1 MMASTDLDIAF
12 AIETDTDNTAMVMWR
27 SILMTKFLIV
37 FCAFCFALPVAAET
51 AVSILDASQAQ
62 SSCVDKEKEENGAWW
77 FGKESIMGTE
87 IQVELWH
94 QDRSQACAA
103 IAAVMTEM
111 NRIDQA
117 MSPYIESSLL
127 SQLNAKGAAEFV
139 EVGPELFGLINRS
152 QGYSILTGG
161 AFDVTYASAGR
172 YYNYREGKKPDADT
186 LREAVEAI
194 NYRHVELDHRHHAV
208 RFHHE
213 HVYID
218 LGGIAKGHAV
228 DSGINILQRL
238 GIEQAMVSAG
248 GDSRIIGDRRGEPWV
263 VGVKNPRDPN
273 AQVVVLP
280 LLDSSVSTS
289 GDYERYFV
297 QDGVRYHH
305 IIDPTSGDSARSV
318 MSVTIIGAE
327 ATATDALSTSVFVMG
342 VARGIELI
350 DRLIGIDAIV
360 VDGQG
365 NVHMSERL
373 MPMTQTAEVAAYE

>member
-1 MMASTDLDIAF
+1 MVSTDSDIAF
-12 AIETDTDNTAMVMWR
+12 AIEIFSDDTAMVTWR
-27 SILMTKFLIV
+27 TALTTRFLIV
-37 FCAFCFALPVAAET
+37 LFAVCCALTVAAQS
-51 AVSILDASQAQ
+51 AAAQAQ
-62 SSCVDKEKEENGAWW
+62 AESAQLLCEATEVVEDGVWW
-77 FGKESIMGTE
+77 HGVASIMGTE

-94 QDRSQACAA
+94 QDETLACQA
-103 IAAVMTEM
+103 IAAVMQEM
-111 NRIDQA
+111 KRIDQT
-117 MSPYIESSLL
+117 MSPYIETSLL
-127 SQLNAKGAAEFV
+127 SQLNAKGGAEFV
-139 EVGPELFGLINRS
+139 EVGPELFGLISRS

-172 YYNYREGKKPDADT
+172 YYNYREGKKPDSAT
-186 LREAVEAI
+186 LRDAVEAI
-194 NYRHVELDHRHHAV
+194 NYRYLELDHRNYAV

-213 HVYID
+213 NVYVD

-228 DSGINILQRL
+228 DNSIKILKGL

-263 VGVKNPRDPN
+263 VGVKNPRDRN

-280 LLDSSVSTS
+280 LLDASVSTS

-297 QDGVRYHH
+297 QDGIRYHH
-305 IIDPTSGDSARSV
+305 IIDPQSGDSARSV

-342 VARGIELI
+342 VDRGIGLI

-360 VDGQG
+360 VDGKG
-365 NVHMSERL
+365 KVHMSEGL
-373 MPMTQTAEVAAYE
+373 MPMTDATEVAAYE